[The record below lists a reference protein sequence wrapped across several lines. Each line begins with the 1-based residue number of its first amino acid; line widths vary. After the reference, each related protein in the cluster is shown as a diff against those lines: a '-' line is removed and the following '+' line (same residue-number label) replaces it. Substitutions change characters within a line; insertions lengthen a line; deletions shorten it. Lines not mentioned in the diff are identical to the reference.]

1 MTQSGQGDEPQFPAA
16 PPAQPEQ
23 PVHEGV
29 VLPSRRS
36 HGAPW
41 SADRERNAA
50 SDQSWGEPWS
60 ADAQRAPLPPE
71 RPQHAPQAPQTPPQ
85 TPPAQPP
92 MPVTQIT
99 EAFVSVPPPP
109 AHAPGTPPGPG
120 GSEATQYLPPVPPG
134 PMPGG
139 DSVSEATQYLPP
151 VGNTPLPGAPVP
163 PAPFAQPAADSVSE
177 ATQYLP
183 PVAATGPAPGA
194 GDSVSEATQYLPSMG
209 TGSLPGTSTPTA
221 SFARGAADPGAVT
234 PEYLEPGGSPDS
246 PAEATQYLPPV
257 GGGIPG
263 GTSGTGIPGP
273 ADTDRADQS
282 YRQHAAESAAEATQL
297 LSPQPPAPADSEA
310 TRHLPPVS
318 AQSPAPAA
326 RPAEPAAGGPPV
338 FAMRPGQ
345 AERPPPA
352 EFDGL
357 FRAAEPTAQLPPV
370 QAPIRKQTPPP
381 GHGPVPSHQGPGGP
395 GRQAPHE
402 AHQAPEPYDPYEPP
416 VRRRKSPAVLIGAVV
431 AVCAIAGL
439 GAGALLSS
447 GGGEDNSDKQN
458 TSASTAPSE
467 PAKDDDKKSSPPA
480 SPSADPALAQA
491 KALDALL
498 KDSNNSR
505 ESVSKA
511 VDSTKSCKNLDSSAS
526 DLRAAATQ
534 RNGLVTRLGRTPIDK
549 LPDHAEL
556 SAQLKK
562 AWQSSASADS
572 HYAKWAKQVDGK
584 RGCVKGHARPT
595 RESAAGD
602 RASGEATAAK
612 KKAAALWNPIAKK
625 YGLSQHSWS
634 QL

>member
-16 PPAQPEQ
+16 PPAQPVQ

-29 VLPSRRS
+29 VLPSGRS

-71 RPQHAPQAPQTPPQ
+71 RPQHAPQAPQTPS
-85 TPPAQPP
+85 A
-92 MPVTQIT
+92 
-99 EAFVSVPPPP
+99 VSVPPPP
-109 AHAPGTPPGPG
+109 APAPGT
-120 GSEATQYLPPVPPG
+120 PPVPPG

-151 VGNTPLPGAPVP
+151 VGNSPLPGAPVP
-163 PAPFAQPAADSVSE
+163 PAPFAQPASDSVSE

-183 PVAATGPAPGA
+183 PVSATGPAPGA

-221 SFARGAADPGAVT
+221 SFARGAADPAAVT

-246 PAEATQYLPPV
+246 PSEATQYLPPV
-257 GGGIPG
+257 GGDIPGGIPQ

-273 ADTDRADQS
+273 ADADRADQS
-282 YRQHAAESAAEATQL
+282 YGRHAAESAAEATQL

-318 AQSPAPAA
+318 ERSPAPATG
-326 RPAEPAAGGPPV
+326 PAEPAVGGPPV

-395 GRQAPHE
+395 GRRAPHE

-416 VRRRKSPAVLIGAVV
+416 ARRRKSPAVLIGAVV

-439 GAGALLSS
+439 GAGALLSG
-447 GGGEDNSDKQN
+447 GGGEDDSDKQN

-467 PAKDDDKKSSPPA
+467 SAKDDDKKTSPSP

-505 ESVSKA
+505 ESVIKA

-572 HYAKWAKQVDGK
+572 HYANWAKQVDGK
-584 RGCVKGHARPT
+584 RGCIKGHARPT

-602 RASGEATAAK
+602 RASGDATAAK

>member
-16 PPAQPEQ
+16 PPAQ

-41 SADRERNAA
+41 SADRERDAA

-60 ADAQRAPLPPE
+60 AEGQRAPLPPE
-71 RPQHAPQAPQTPPQ
+71 RPQHAPQAPQAAPQ
-85 TPPAQPP
+85 TPPVQPP

-109 AHAPGTPPGPG
+109 AHAPGTPPGQG

-139 DSVSEATQYLPP
+139 DSASEATQYLPP
-151 VGNTPLPGAPVP
+151 VGNSPIPGAPVP
-163 PAPFAQPAADSVSE
+163 PAPFAQPASDPVSE

-183 PVAATGPAPGA
+183 PVAASGPAPGA

-221 SFARGAADPGAVT
+221 SFARGAADPSAVT

-246 PAEATQYLPPV
+246 PSEATQYLPPV
-257 GGGIPG
+257 GGISDGIPG

-273 ADTDRADQS
+273 AGADRADQS
-282 YRQHAAESAAEATQL
+282 YGRHAAESAAEATQL
-297 LSPQPPAPADSEA
+297 LSPQPAAPGDAEA

-326 RPAEPAAGGPPV
+326 RPEEPAAGGPPV

-381 GHGPVPSHQGPGGP
+381 GHGPAPSHQGPGGP
-395 GRQAPHE
+395 GRRAPHT
-402 AHQAPEPYDPYEPP
+402 PEPYDPYEPP
-416 VRRRKSPAVLIGAVV
+416 ARRKKSPAVLIGAVV

-439 GAGALLSS
+439 GAGALLSG

-467 PAKDDDKKSSPPA
+467 PAKDDDKKTSPPP

-505 ESVSKA
+505 ESVIKA

-534 RNGLVTRLGRTPIDK
+534 RNGLVTRLDRTPIDK

-572 HYAKWAKQVDGK
+572 HYAKWAKQVDSK
-584 RGCVKGHARPT
+584 RGCIKGHARPT

-602 RASGEATAAK
+602 RASGDATAAK

-625 YGLSQHSWS
+625 YGLSQHTWS